1 MKYKNRLIVPTVVT
15 LSLFGLS
22 GVTNA
27 DEKNN
32 DSPSLETTPFTE
44 ESISTPEALTD
55 NNDMQ
60 ENSQV
65 TTSTKFEDTK
75 KQISQPVN
83 GTFDDQIHN
92 SDVQNDI
99 DDSSNNINK
108 SKNTSVSESP
118 NESQVSNVT
127 PPEKSNNLSEQ
138 GTEVKDSAN
147 ETAKSS
153 ESTFTDISGDVS
165 ESENKNTSASESPNE
180 SQVSNV
186 SPSENNNDKPEETQ
200 LGDKNEN
207 DELEQNESAD
217 VPLENL
223 EGDDAEVSVHKE
235 NASSRNIEN
244 KREEKEDSFKENRL
258 LDEKNSTQLNDGSV
272 SEKAKD
278 ASDKNKAE
286 NENTEKAEQTV
297 DASTETQLD
306 SGSLE
311 EEKED
316 KKKTEIEN
324 KEEVIESEAEIFG
337 LRTFILPSSAT
348 LKAETVK
355 KSVDATPQY
364 DDAYYAARVSS
375 GPNSGRYSPV
385 TSDDSKSLG
394 WLENRTLFISE
405 QAEYNGTTF
414 YKIHSGID
422 GPMQGWVKEK
432 DLRLFDMTKPKN
444 HKKTYDIKL
453 DKHHLLTDPWG
464 TANQYVKRLD
474 KYGDTPFHAEKY
486 LELGAHTYYYGKI
499 GNDRGWLEESR
510 LVDTS
515 RTPFYRD
522 MKVAARVKSGE
533 NSGRYSPVT
542 SKNSVS
548 LGWLENRTLFITEQA
563 KYQGTTFYKIHSG
576 IDGPMQ
582 GWVKSQDLRL
592 FDTTNPVAHKK
603 DYAIYQPGHYLL
615 TDPWGTANQYI
626 KQLSTYGNSL
636 FKAEKSMKLGAH
648 TYYYG
653 KIGNDYGWL
662 EESRVKP
669 APDKPV
675 APSPSVKTVRYNQSF
690 NQVLNTQMNLSS
702 KPQAWAN
709 GGGWRNATR
718 SEVARFL
725 DTSHQTSET
734 WMYTFLDLD
743 RSQNIASS
751 TLNNRLLSGKGT
763 LSNQGSAFLNAA
775 NTQGIN
781 EVYLISHAIHETGN
795 GTSTLA
801 QGVRLDSNGNISS
814 NGKKYYNM
822 YGVAAYDYNPVLA
835 GARYA
840 QQMGWDTP
848 AKAIVGGARF
858 ISQSYFNRG
867 QTTLYSMRWN
877 PLNPGTYQY
886 ATDVN
891 WAYATARNLQNYYNQ
906 LDIKGRYYT
915 KHIF

>member
-15 LSLFGLS
+15 LSLLGLS
-22 GVTNA
+22 DVTSA

-32 DSPSLETTPFTE
+32 DSPSFETATE
-44 ESISTPEALTD
+44 ESISTSESSTD
-55 NNDMQ
+55 ANDVN
-60 ENSQV
+60 ENAQV
-65 TTSTKFEDTK
+65 TTSNEFEGTKN
-75 KQISQPVN
+75 QISQPVN
-83 GTFDDQIHN
+83 EKSDDQIHN
-92 SDVQNDI
+92 SDEQYKTNDI
-99 DDSSNNINK
+99 SSNLSE
-108 SKNTSVSESP
+108 SKKISVSESED
-118 NESQVSNVT
+118 ESQASNVSSSENSHDRSEQEGEVKTSAAEITDETKKSTEPNVNDVSDDGSESKNT
-127 PPEKSNNLSEQ
+127 PASESAAESQAPKVRPSESNNDRPEETQVDNSDEKNALEQKENSEDQ
-138 GTEVKDSAN
+138 LENLESENTEISNHKENIPSHN
-147 ETAKSS
+147 I
-153 ESTFTDISGDVS
+153 ESTQEKQLPDGEKDIQVNDESAIGKEKNTSDVNKS
-165 ESENKNTSASESPNE
+165 ESENTEEAKE
-180 SQVSNV
+180 QV
-186 SPSENNNDKPEETQ
+186 
-200 LGDKNEN
+200 
-207 DELEQNESAD
+207 
-217 VPLENL
+217 
-223 EGDDAEVSVHKE
+223 
-235 NASSRNIEN
+235 
-244 KREEKEDSFKENRL
+244 
-258 LDEKNSTQLNDGSV
+258 
-272 SEKAKD
+272 
-278 ASDKNKAE
+278 
-286 NENTEKAEQTV
+286 V
-297 DASTETQLD
+297 DTSTEAQLD
-306 SGSLE
+306 PDNIE
-311 EEKED
+311 EEKE
-316 KKKTEIEN
+316 
-324 KEEVIESEAEIFG
+324 EVVESEAEIFG

-348 LKAETVK
+348 LKAETFK
-355 KSVDATPQY
+355 KSVDAVPQY
-364 DDAYYAARVSS
+364 DDAYYAAKVSS

-385 TSDDSKSLG
+385 TSDDSESLG

-405 QAEYNGTTF
+405 QAKYNGTTF

-422 GPMQGWVKEK
+422 GPMQGWVKEE

-474 KYGDTPFHAEKY
+474 RYGDTPFHAEKY

-499 GNDRGWLEESR
+499 GNDHGWLEESR

-725 DTSHQTSET
+725 DTSNQTSET

-822 YGVAAYDYNPVLA
+822 YGIGAYDYNPVLA